1 MKMMTLS
8 HSQFHMPKKWLE
20 HASREFTVNPSMT
33 VVIGCHGVVSVSQA
47 FARTRSRGEQVAE
60 KSKAVKAR
68 WRLPQQTLQKYLTLQ
83 QIGAA
88 SEISSLQ

>member
-1 MKMMTLS
+1 MTLS

-20 HASREFTVNPSMT
+20 HASREFIVNPSMT

-60 KSKAVKAR
+60 KSKAV
-68 WRLPQQTLQKYLTLQ
+68 
-83 QIGAA
+83 AA
-88 SEISSLQ
+88 SPTNVAKVPHLAADRRCV